1 MTSTARPPEAPTST
15 SPVARKGLKIAAIGL
30 LSSVVIGVASTAPG
44 YSLAATLGYVSQE
57 VGTQAPIIMLLAFV
71 PMLFIS
77 YAYKSLNSVDPDCGT
92 SFTWVARAF
101 GRHTG
106 WLTGWV
112 IVAADIIVMA
122 NLAQIAGIY
131 SLNLIGAHGLAE
143 NLTAQLAVGCA
154 WILLMTLIAYLG
166 IELSARTQVIL
177 LGIELFILAL
187 FAVVALVRVYSGH
200 GSSGSIHVSWSW
212 FNPFAGGLNLAALSA
227 GLLLAVF
234 IYWGWDSA
242 VTVNEETEHPT
253 ITPGRAA
260 VIATVVLLVTYLLV
274 TVAAQSFAGVGDT
287 GIGLSNPDNAS
298 DVLSVVGSAV
308 MGSWGVK
315 LLLLAVL
322 SSAAAS
328 TQTTILPTART
339 TLSMAAYKAAPK
351 AFGEISPK
359 HLTPGFSTWAM
370 GISSIAFFAGLTW
383 LKPDALGDLI
393 ASIGLLIAFYYGLTG
408 FAAPWYFRRHL
419 FASARTFLEK
429 GLLPVLGG
437 LILFA
442 LFVYAA
448 KTYYAA
454 DYGVTTFF
462 GVGGVFVLGIGSILL
477 GIVLMIIWNI
487 VAPAYFTGRT
497 MRSDVVVVHTGEAI
511 TVGHDV
517 GPDDD
522 PRADP
527 GR

>member
-1 MTSTARPPEAPTST
+1 MTSTAPPPGARTPVST
-15 SPVARKGLKIAAIGL
+15 VARKGLKVGAIGL

-44 YSLAATLGYVSQE
+44 YSLAATLGYISQE
-57 VGTQAPIIMLLAFV
+57 VGTQSPIIILLAFV

-77 YAYKSLNSVDPDCGT
+77 YAYKSLNNVDPDCGT

-143 NLTAQLAVGCA
+143 NTTAQLVVGCA

-166 IELSARTQVIL
+166 IELSARTQVVL
-177 LGIELFILAL
+177 LSIELFILAL
-187 FAVVALVRVYSGH
+187 FSVVALARVYTGH
-200 GSSGSIHVSWSW
+200 GTASSIHVSWSW
-212 FNPFAGGLNLAALSA
+212 FNPFAGSLNLAALSA

-234 IYWGWDSA
+234 IYWGWDTA
-242 VTVNEETEHPT
+242 VAANEETEHPT
-253 ITPGRAA
+253 VTPGRAA
-260 VIATVVLLVTYLLV
+260 VIATLVLLVTYVLV
-274 TVAAQSFAGVGDT
+274 SVAAQSFAGVGDK
-287 GIGLSNPDNAS
+287 GIGLSNPNNAS

-339 TLSMAAYKAAPK
+339 TLSMAAYKALPSR
-351 AFGEISPK
+351 FGEVSPK
-359 HLTPGFSTWAM
+359 YLTPGFSTWAM
-370 GISSIAFFAGLTW
+370 GIVSITFFAGLTW
-383 LKPDALGDLI
+383 LKPAALGDLI

-408 FAAPWYFRRHL
+408 FAAPWFFRRHL
-419 FASARTFLEK
+419 FRDGRAFVEK

-437 LILFA
+437 IILFA
-442 LFVYAA
+442 LFLYAA

-454 DYGVTTFF
+454 DYGATSFF
-462 GVGGVFVLGIGSILL
+462 GIGGVFVLGIGSILL

-497 MRSDVVVVHTGEAI
+497 MESDVVVVHTGEAVH
-511 TVGHDV
+511 VGHGV
-517 GPDDD
+517 GPEDE
-522 PRADP
+522 ADTP
-527 GR
+527 AAP